1 MNKIFN
7 IDGVDISLPEE
18 LCEKAY
24 KYELLDKE
32 NYKYNEAY
40 LENCIRSETCT
51 NWDEFGKFSIENIV
65 KKYTNEQLSKIVTN
79 AIKKDIS
86 ESAIDLSKI

>member
-7 IDGVDISLPEE
+7 IDGVEISLPEE

-40 LENCIRSETCT
+40 LENCIRSEICT
-51 NWDEFGKFSIENIV
+51 NWDEFGKFSMKDVV
-65 KKYTNEQLSKIVTN
+65 KKYTNEEIVKIIENSINNEINDMV
-79 AIKKDIS
+79 IFK
-86 ESAIDLSKI
+86 